1 YWIDL
6 PSLLSFRHHKKL
18 GEKIALKAGMSTGD
32 NIKFQRYWYEV
43 SIKKTLIT
51 NKESNTKIDIHNIK
65 WFPCSSGGEYRKW
78 YGNNEIVVNWENN
91 GYEIRNFKF
100 ENGKTRSAVR
110 NDEYYFREGI
120 TWSKISQGNFCVR
133 YRPKGFVFD
142 DTGRCGFSNNKN
154 ELLYAAGLMCTPV
167 VNHYLSILA
176 PTLSF
181 TSGELASV
189 PYPEIEDEII
199 ELVTNAIEIA
209 KNDWDS
215 QEQSWDY
222 VCSPLLEHNSTQL
235 LRNIYKQKI
244 NTNIKLVET
253 LLLIENTINNIFI
266 DKLQLDKTIIKAVLQ
281 SEITL
286 LCNPNYRYKNIQ
298 DHTDLTNKYYTDIT
312 IDILSYIIGCMM
324 GRYSLDRE
332 GLVYAHE
339 GNKGFAE
346 LVAEDAYKTFP
357 ADNDGIL
364 PLMDDEWFDDDVTS
378 RVKEFVRTV
387 WGEEHLQEN
396 LEFIAESLCLY
407 AIKPKKG
414 ESALDTIRR
423 YLSTQFWKDHMKM
436 YKKRPIYWLF
446 SSGKEKAFEC
456 LVYLH
461 RYNDATLARMRTEY
475 VVPLL
480 ARYQANIDRL
490 NEQVDGAS
498 GGEATR
504 LKRERDS
511 LSKKFNELRSFDD
524 RLRHYADMRISIDLD
539 DGVKVNYG
547 KFGDLLADVKAITG
561 NAPEII

>member
-1 YWIDL
+1 FDVGGSSAFPKDSVYFTTAGFLCSRVAYEFLKVLNPTLNFQVINLNSLPWIS
-6 PSLLSFRHHKKL
+6 PKEKSSSI
-18 GEKIALKAGMSTGD
+18 EKI
-32 NIKFQRYWYEV
+32 V
-43 SIKKTLIT
+43 SRLVEISKVDWDLSEISWDFCR
-51 NKESNTKIDIHNIK
+51 NKLVSYAIGSK
-65 WFPCSSGGEYRKW
+65 
-78 YGNNEIVVNWENN
+78 EISHAYNKYIIFCQSMTSEMLQLEEENN
-91 GYEIRNFKF
+91 RIF
-100 ENGKTRSAVR
+100 
-110 NDEYYFREGI
+110 I
-120 TWSKISQGNFCVR
+120 
-133 YRPKGFVFD
+133 
-142 DTGRCGFSNNKN
+142 
-154 ELLYAAGLMCTPV
+154 
-167 VNHYLSILA
+167 
-176 PTLSF
+176 
-181 TSGELASV
+181 
-189 PYPEIEDEII
+189 
-199 ELVTNAIEIA
+199 
-209 KNDWDS
+209 
-215 QEQSWDY
+215 
-222 VCSPLLEHNSTQL
+222 
-235 LRNIYKQKI
+235 NIY
-244 NTNIKLVET
+244 
-253 LLLIENTINNIFI
+253 
-266 DKLQLDKTIIKAVLQ
+266 DLDSIIKPEVPIN
-281 SEITL
+281 EITL
-286 LCNPNYRYKNIQ
+286 NVNPNYRYNSIDLDNINERFQ
-298 DHTDLTNKYYTDIT
+298 SETLTEAI
-312 IDILSYIIGCMM
+312 SYIIGCMM

-346 LVAEDAYKTFP
+346 LVAEGAYKTFP

-461 RYNDATLARMRTEY
+461 RYHDATLARMRTEY

>member
-1 YWIDL
+1 
-6 PSLLSFRHHKKL
+6 SLLSFRHHKKL